1 MSTIDDAIREV
12 LALHV
17 AGHPCESVSFG
28 ATVTIVCGNEVSAAR
43 WRSRTPDGVLPVS
56 RVPVQV
62 VTVNMRGAA

>member
-1 MSTIDDAIREV
+1 MNPDAIREV
-12 LALHV
+12 LALVV

-28 ATVTIVCGNEVSAAR
+28 ATVTIICGNEVSAAR

-62 VTVNMRGAA
+62 VTVDMRGAA